1 MQRGSKNYQ
10 KKVRSDIM
18 AIGSNRRVD
27 IDIVA
32 NDRATSTFNQVGTGM
47 QSMAVKMN
55 NGVLTINSA
64 LHRYNSAMNGM
75 YRSTQIALAGS
86 GYLVYRFTKEAVQ
99 NFAEFERQHGK
110 TMGAI
115 ASNYGKAQ
123 AEQARFMADQ
133 KKMKEES
140 IKLGTFGPTGN
151 GALYNPTEVSYAQT
165 ALSKSGMKNVDQI
178 NSVLPTILKFAG
190 GNDLGIDV
198 ATDYAVNIGNMF
210 SKPVEEWADMLD
222 KITRAA
228 DISTIDV
235 PDVFESLKYTGPI
248 AAQMGRSLE
257 EVLAMIA
264 ILGNNGIKGSM
275 SGNGIQSLFT
285 RILSPVGKSDAT
297 IENSAPSKHA
307 EKVFKDFVAGTTD
320 STGKFKDMVDVT
332 AELDT
337 AIGLLNDKEQA
348 WFSHKLFG
356 LYQMKSGLT
365 LAGNGGDTLQGVI
378 DDITDNSSGTND
390 KKWDIMLDTS
400 YGKQTAFSNAMYG
413 MQQDLGYRLSP
424 ITNQIYD
431 ELFGFLSNKGNYN
444 VDFTALRSAL
454 EESVRM
460 IDEQYGPR
468 FAETFQNIGNLALDG
483 GRAMN
488 ASSPLLGGLVGGL
501 AELLNGDVTGAIKI
515 FSDAIGDTNENIEQL
530 PPELQEMA
538 SQVRN
543 VILALMA
550 ITGVNFAAKL
560 TESLT
565 SIWSATIGRMVNTN
579 KMSVNAANVSIN
591 GTGLGGGT
599 GAGTSG
605 GGIILGSGSNSKTSG
620 GNKQIVDQYGNP
632 ISSSTTATTPKSNG
646 IGNAI
651 GKGAMVYSVLEAL
664 GLNDKALDAIG
675 VDGEAREIVDKIRS
689 GIDGTITVGLLD
701 QMLVGGAGR
710 RALAGMAGK
719 GTSALS
725 GAWASGGAGGV
736 ASMLAPWG
744 VVAGTIGIMSKD
756 LENQKNI
763 QTEINRANQEGN
775 KHITVPLKTPWWD
788 PNGIFHGGGASVV
801 NMGDVKKDSDKIMA
815 TKDYVYP
822 DSMMSARPELS
833 TWQKLNPF
841 GGAKREEVKKAQ
853 EEWDAALQQL
863 QVDRE
868 RFKSAQ
874 KIVEETS
881 GVLLKYEEYSKD
893 KWSKSPL
900 IDQTT
905 GALKSGESGFNIE
918 EYLGKIDTYTG
929 KVDQVLSRPEL
940 PPIVNV
946 GAPNVDVMV
955 NVDRDGNSTVSKIT
969 TPATINTIDEAYRTQ
984 SSRIGRTSGPIT
996 MLR

>member
-1 MQRGSKNYQ
+1 
-10 KKVRSDIM
+10 M
-18 AIGSNRRVD
+18 AIGSNRRVE

-32 NDRATSTFNQVGTGM
+32 NDRATSTFNQVGTGI
-47 QSMAVKMN
+47 QGMAVKMN
-55 NGVLTINSA
+55 NGILSINSG
-64 LHRYNSAMNGM
+64 LHRYNNAMHGM
-75 YRSTQIALAGS
+75 YRSTQIALGGS
-86 GYLVYRFTKEAVQ
+86 GYLVYKFTKDAVK

-123 AEQARFMADQ
+123 AEQARFMSDQ

-140 IKLGTFGPTGN
+140 IKLGTFGPTGK

-165 ALSKSGMKNVDQI
+165 SLAKSGMKDINQV

-190 GNDLGIDV
+190 GNDLSIDT

-210 SKPVEEWADMLD
+210 NKPVEEWEDMLD

-248 AAQMGRSLE
+248 ASQMGRSLE

-285 RILSPVGKSDAT
+285 RILSPVGKSDT
-297 IENSAPSKHA
+297 SIENSAPSKKA
-307 EKVFKDFVAGTTD
+307 ELIFKEFIANTTD
-320 STGKFKDMVDVT
+320 ANGKFKDMIDVT
-332 AELDT
+332 SELDS
-337 AIGLLNDKEQA
+337 AISSLNDKEQA

-365 LAGNGGDTLQGVI
+365 LADNGGDVLKGVI
-378 DDITDNSSGTND
+378 DDIKDNSSGTNE

-413 MQQDLGYRLSP
+413 MQQDLGYRLAP

-431 ELFGFLSNKGNYN
+431 ELFGFLSNKGNYK
-444 VDFTALRSAL
+444 VDFKALRSAL
-454 EESVRM
+454 DESIAM
-460 IDEQYGPR
+460 IDEQYGPMV
-468 FAETFQNIGNLALDG
+468 AETFKNFGNLAMDG
-483 GRAMN
+483 GRSLS
-488 ASSPLLGGLVGGL
+488 ASSPLLGGMIGSI
-501 AELLNGDVTGAIKI
+501 AELFNGDVTGAIGT
-515 FSDAIGDTNENIEQL
+515 FSDAINLTNENIDKL

-538 SQVRN
+538 TQVRN

-550 ITGVNFAAKL
+550 ITGINFAAKL

-565 SIWSATIGRMVNTN
+565 SIWSATIGRMINTN
-579 KMSVNAANVSIN
+579 KMSVNAASVNIN
-591 GTGLGGGT
+591 GKGIGGT
-599 GAGTSG
+599 GAGGTG
-605 GGIILGSGSNSKTSG
+605 GGIILDSKSSNTSST
-620 GNKQIVDQYGNP
+620 GNKQIVDKYGNP
-632 ISSSTTATTPKSNG
+632 IVSAPSTPQKSNTLS
-646 IGNAI
+646 NAV
-651 GKGAMVYSVLEAL
+651 GKSAMLYSIFEAL
-664 GLNDKALDAIG
+664 GINDKALDAIG
-675 VDGEAREIVDKIRS
+675 VDGKARETVDSIRS
-689 GIDGTITVGLLD
+689 GINGVLTAGIMD
-701 QMLVGGAGR
+701 QMILGGAGR
-710 RALAGMAGK
+710 NALTSIMSK
-719 GTSALS
+719 GSSAMS
-725 GAWASGGAGGV
+725 GAWANGGAGGV
-736 ASMLAPWG
+736 ASLMAPWA
-744 VVAGTIGIMSKD
+744 VVTGTIGIMAKD
-756 LENQKNI
+756 IENQKKI
-763 QTEINRANQEGN
+763 QDDINRAKSEGN
-775 KHITVPLKTPWWD
+775 KHITVPTQVPWWD
-788 PNGIFHGGGASVV
+788 PNGIFHNGGASVV
-801 NMGDVKKDSDKIMA
+801 NMGDVKKDSDKLKA

-822 DSMMSARPELS
+822 DAMMPARPELS
-833 TWQKLNPF
+833 TWQKINPF

-853 EEWDAALQQL
+853 EEWDAAVKQL
-863 QVDRE
+863 QIDRE

-881 GVLLKYEEYSKD
+881 GTLLKFSEYSAN
-893 KWSKSPL
+893 KWGKSPL
-900 IDQTT
+900 IDQST
-905 GALKSGESGFNIE
+905 GKLKTGESGFNID
-918 EYLGKIDTYTG
+918 EYLSKIDSYTS

-955 NVDRDGNSTVSKIT
+955 NVDKNGNSTVSKIT
-969 TPATINTIDEAYRTQ
+969 TPATINTIDEAFRTQ
-984 SSRIGRTSGPIT
+984 SSRIGRSSGPIT